1 MENLKNHFY
10 TMLAGGINIPEEHL
24 LLMFAELADLS
35 DLNGENDFIYV
46 GVNSTTM
53 FAQKGLEYFLEE
65 DYDGFIE
72 YYRQLL
78 LKQENYEILNY
89 LGL

>member
-1 MENLKNHFY
+1 MEKIKQHFY
-10 TMLAGGINIPEEHL
+10 FMLAGGINIPEEHL

-35 DLNGENDFIYV
+35 GLSEENDFVDV
-46 GVNSTTM
+46 GVNFTTM

-72 YYRQLL
+72 YYKELL
-78 LKQENYEILNY
+78 LKYELYETVNY
-89 LGL
+89 LEL